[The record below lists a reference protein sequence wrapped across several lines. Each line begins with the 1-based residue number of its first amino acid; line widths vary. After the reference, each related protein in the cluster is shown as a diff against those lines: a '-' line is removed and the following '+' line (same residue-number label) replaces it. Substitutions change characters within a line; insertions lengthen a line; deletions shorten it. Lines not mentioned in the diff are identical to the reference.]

1 VKCIKCG
8 YKNKTLKNSLTCK
21 YCGADLIP
29 AGDDKNFKTYSFK
42 DDPAIIADLDRIGK
56 ILSAS
61 RKGKVTR
68 SKLIRLAVRR
78 LAKELQS

>member
-1 VKCIKCG
+1 MKGPKCN
-8 YKNKTLKNSLTCK
+8 YKNKSLRRSLTCK

-42 DDPAIIADLDRIGK
+42 DDPEVMAELDRIGE

-68 SKLIRLAVRR
+68 SKLIRLAVRQ
-78 LAKELQS
+78 LSKELQP

>member
-1 VKCIKCG
+1 VKCTECK
-8 YKNKTLKNSLTCK
+8 YKNRTLKKSLTCK

-29 AGDDKNFKTYSFK
+29 AGDDENFKTYSFK
-42 DDPAIIADLDRIGK
+42 DDPDVIHQLDTIGRK
-56 ILSAS
+56 LSS
-61 RKGKVTR
+61 TRKLKVTR

>member
-1 VKCIKCG
+1 MKCSKCN
-8 YKNKTLKNSLTCK
+8 YKNKSLRKSLTCK

-42 DDPAIIADLDRIGK
+42 DDPAIMAELDRIGS
-56 ILSAS
+56 ILSES

-68 SKLIRLAVRR
+68 SKLIRLAVRQ
-78 LAKELQS
+78 LSKELQP